1 MLKSK
6 KSKISIKRRIKI
18 AIDVKNKVSN
28 KYKEDRA
35 GPEKL
40 KIRENIS
47 WITNKKEGFEKIW
60 KNRI

>member
-18 AIDVKNKVSN
+18 AINVKNKVSN

-35 GPEKL
+35 GPEKIFL
-40 KIRENIS
+40 E
-47 WITNKKEGFEKIW
+47 
-60 KNRI
+60 